1 MTDATGHRDRT
12 GVDPL
17 NSTGIT
23 MNGIPTNHY
32 QFQNPQTGKFEVVK
46 VMPAGTPDEVVREFD
61 SFLELQNWVN
71 DQWNQHGYLS

>member
-1 MTDATGHRDRT
+1 MTDATGHRDRP
-12 GVDPL
+12 GVGAM

-23 MNGIPTNHY
+23 MNGTPTSHY

-71 DQWNQHGYLS
+71 DEWNRCGHLS